1 MGLTVMSETDK
12 ILNDLRT
19 YLRISAAA
27 ASKESAAR
35 VLDTQ
40 EKASVYSK
48 MDGNT
53 PQTKIESAMGVP
65 RQTIGRWA
73 DEFVEAGLASPP
85 NEYYQC
91 HKALFSLAELGVNLA
106 ALRKRSKTAVP
117 PGTEIE
123 SGTSPSTI
131 TQNEGKPNA

>member
-1 MGLTVMSETDK
+1 MY
-12 ILNDLRT
+12 I
-19 YLRISAAA
+19 RISAAA
-27 ASKESAAR
+27 ASRESAAR

-53 PQTKIESAMGVP
+53 PQTKIETMTGVP

-85 NEYYQC
+85 NEYYQG
-91 HKALFSLAELGVNLA
+91 HKALFSLAELGINLA
-106 ALRKRSKTAVP
+106 ILKKRSKVAVASAS
-117 PGTEIE
+117 TET
-123 SGTSPSTI
+123 SGIGAPTTGQGEAK
-131 TQNEGKPNA
+131 TDG